1 MVNFASVF
9 IAVSLAVLAAAQ
21 SPSLLLTSHPD
32 AVMLGSDPDSNWTV
46 AYDRDFKEVAR
57 MYTPFENRTTA
68 APAPAAL
75 GGKCRGLSVDELK
88 RLPAWTAM
96 AQYIRTTWGGG
107 SYNLW
112 TAWDGATEAWMCVG
126 DDVVDLQATG
136 SPGCTINTVST
147 GGILVGTNGSVTIG
161 VTSGYISSSDYTVTK
176 SSTIG
181 ISYTATLTVGV
192 PDLISGSGSWTASA
206 QFTNQDQYS
215 FKTEINNQVQQS
227 VTLNAPSGSTCSL
240 TYESKT
246 CHETVK
252 GRVPYTGSGWLRV
265 GFNERTQGHYY
276 WHVLIDNQP
285 YNTRTSYSEFTG
297 SVNAHSK
304 SRYSGHCT

>member
-1 MVNFASVF
+1 
-9 IAVSLAVLAAAQ
+9 
-21 SPSLLLTSHPD
+21 
-32 AVMLGSDPDSNWTV
+32 
-46 AYDRDFKEVAR
+46 

-147 GGILVGTNGSVTIG
+147 GGILVGTNGSVTIVRRHCFFATVCHLIS
-161 VTSGYISSSDYTVTK
+161 VTE

-192 PDLISGSGSWTASA
+192 PDLISA
-206 QFTNQDQYS
+206 FTNQDQYS

-227 VTLNAPSGSTCSL
+227 VTLMPRVERTCSL

-246 CHETVK
+246 CHETV
-252 GRVPYTGSGWLRV
+252 RAEFRTPDLAGSV
-265 GFNERTQGHYY
+265 SGFNERTQGHYY

-297 SVNAHSK
+297 
-304 SRYSGHCT
+304 